1 MDELDE
7 IRKKRME
14 ELQALAN
21 SQESQGGQMQNQ
33 IQELEG
39 VVKNFLS
46 REALERYGNLK
57 SVHTE
62 KAMKVLT
69 IMAQLIQSG
78 QLKNKLTD
86 GQFKEILQ
94 QMEPPK
100 KEFKINK

>member
-7 IRKKRME
+7 IRKRKME
-14 ELQALAN
+14 EIQAQARAQD
-21 SQESQGGQMQNQ
+21 SQEEQMQGQ
-33 IQELEG
+33 IQELES

-62 KAMKVLT
+62 KAIKVLAT
-69 IMAQLIQSG
+69 LGQLIQSG
-78 QLKNKLTD
+78 QIKNKLTD